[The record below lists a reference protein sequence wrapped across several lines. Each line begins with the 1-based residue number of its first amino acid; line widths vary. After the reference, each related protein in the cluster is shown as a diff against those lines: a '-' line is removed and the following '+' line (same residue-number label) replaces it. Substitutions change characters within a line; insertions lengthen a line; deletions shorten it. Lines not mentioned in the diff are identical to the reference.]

1 MEDGT
6 GARCNG
12 RGGEKI
18 MTVRMEAFCCSET
31 SETFYPSARRR
42 MPEELNF
49 HEQNCRNIESCK
61 QCVALLTL

>member
-12 RGGEKI
+12 RGGKKI

-31 SETFYPSARRR
+31 SGTFYPSTRRR

-49 HEQNCRNIESCK
+49 DEQNCRKIESRK
-61 QCVALLTL
+61 QCVSLVTL